1 MEIRWLTMILPARYP
16 SAFEFEHARHA
27 SPPVSAAHAM
37 RRAAM
42 MEYVTPRPDL
52 ETVYRIKR
60 VQFSKLD
67 QKLLSNIA
75 KVA

>member
-42 MEYVTPRPDL
+42 MEYVTPRPVTKILHRNLHESTEHDV
-52 ETVYRIKR
+52 TKIIK
-60 VQFSKLD
+60 V
-67 QKLLSNIA
+67 
-75 KVA
+75 